1 MDIPEVNRRIGAGKH
16 PLTKVF
22 PGLDGDRGFGDL
34 FAHNGVAREVLEKCY
49 IEAVPEDMYMYID
62 DSDGH
67 IVAGLEYLKTAEPWI
82 LYLDVLHEL
91 THIRQWREGRKLWDR
106 RYTYVDRPTEVE
118 AYQVAVDRAK
128 ALGIPER
135 EIADYLRVEWVSR
148 GEHERLCR
156 RLGLRVVESHAH

>member
-1 MDIPEVNRRIGAGKH
+1 MDFPCVNRRISAGRH

-22 PGLDGDRGFGDL
+22 PGIDEDAGFRGL
-34 FAHNGVAREVLEKCY
+34 FADGARQEVLGTCSV
-49 IEAVPEDMYMYID
+49 EAVPEDMYMYID

-67 IVAGLEYLKTAEPWI
+67 IVAGLEYLKTGEPWI

-91 THIRQWREGRKLWDR
+91 THVRQWREGKPLWDR
-106 RYTYVDRPTEVE
+106 RYAYVDRPTEIE
-118 AYQVAVDRAK
+118 AYEVAVARAK
-128 ALGIPER
+128 QLGIPDR

>member
-1 MDIPEVNRRIGAGKH
+1 MEFPHANRRLSRGKH
-16 PLTKVF
+16 ALTKVF
-22 PGLDGDRGFGDL
+22 PGLDEDPGFRAL
-34 FAHNGVAREVLEKCY
+34 FPDGHRKEVLEKCC

-67 IVAGLEYLKTAEPWI
+67 IVAGLEYLKTGEPWI

-91 THIRQWREGRKLWDR
+91 THVRQWRAGKALWDR
-106 RYTYVDRPTEVE
+106 RYSYVDRPTEVE

-128 ALGIPER
+128 ALGIRDR
-135 EIADYLRVEWVSR
+135 EIADYLRVEWVTR

-156 RLGLRVVESHAH
+156 RLGLTLVESHAH

>member
-1 MDIPEVNRRIGAGKH
+1 MEFPRVNRRISTGRH
-16 PLTKVF
+16 PLTKIF
-22 PGLDGDRGFGDL
+22 PGIDEDVSFRGL
-34 FAHNGVAREVLEKCY
+34 FADGARQEVLGTCSV
-49 IEAVPEDMYMYID
+49 EAVPEDMYMYID

-67 IVAGLEYLKTAEPWI
+67 IVAGLEYLKTGEPWI

-91 THIRQWREGRKLWDR
+91 THVRQWREGKPLWDR
-106 RYTYVDRPTEVE
+106 RYAYVDRPTEIE
-118 AYQVAVDRAK
+118 AYEVAVARAK
-128 ALGIPER
+128 QLGIPDR

>member
-1 MDIPEVNRRIGAGKH
+1 MDIPQVNRRLSSGKH
-16 PLTKVF
+16 PLAKVF
-22 PGLDGDRGFGDL
+22 PGLDADPGFATL
-34 FAHNGVAREVLEKCY
+34 FPDGARKEVLEKCY

-67 IVAGLEYLKTAEPWI
+67 IVAGLEYLKTGEPWI

-91 THIRQWREGRKLWDR
+91 THVRQWRAGRALWDR

-118 AYQVAVDRAK
+118 AYRVAVDRAK
-128 ALGIPER
+128 ELGIPDR
-135 EIADYLRVEWVSR
+135 EIADYIRVEWVTR

-156 RLGLRVVESHAH
+156 RLGLTIVESHAH